1 MKNLF
6 ISKKII
12 LIFIPILS
20 LYFGFL
26 FGEDLSTGGSKKDFL
41 RTFAAVEDFSN
52 FIYNTT
58 YQYTRHFPFHY
69 LFLSIP
75 HIFFNDVYLTRLA
88 YLIFSLTFPFFVYL
102 NLCKFYESQKIN
114 NLILSLSLLFL
125 PFFRASAI
133 WPNAHLTALI
143 FLLIAN
149 YFYII
154 NIKSNNFFNKFFN
167 IFFLS
172 LSTYCIQSYAVFFI
186 FYLVNYYKNSSKKN
200 FVAIMILCIIFSLPG
215 FYLIFTTPTGTKLDF
230 SNDFSYTVIT
240 NLSIIFFFLAFFL
253 VNKPNFLM
261 IKRYLLEL
269 KFQEIFLLIFLF
281 GLLIFNLKG
290 DSLAVSAGGGFFYK
304 LSFFIFKNNVLFYI
318 SSFLGLLICYLLYKN
333 EKKIFYI
340 ILLLNFTSIAYYT
353 SQKYFE
359 PLLIVSIFI
368 FYKNF
373 LTKNIID
380 NYKNSL
386 TFAILIFFYFVIA
399 TINNN
404 YGFSKNLILSF

>member
-1 MKNLF
+1 
-6 ISKKII
+6 
-12 LIFIPILS
+12 
-20 LYFGFL
+20 
-26 FGEDLSTGGSKKDFL
+26 
-41 RTFAAVEDFSN
+41 
-52 FIYNTT
+52 
-58 YQYTRHFPFHY
+58 
-69 LFLSIP
+69 
-75 HIFFNDVYLTRLA
+75 
-88 YLIFSLTFPFFVYL
+88 
-102 NLCKFYESQKIN
+102 
-114 NLILSLSLLFL
+114 
-125 PFFRASAI
+125 
-133 WPNAHLTALI
+133 
-143 FLLIAN
+143 
-149 YFYII
+149 
-154 NIKSNNFFNKFFN
+154 
-167 IFFLS
+167 
-172 LSTYCIQSYAVFFI
+172 
-186 FYLVNYYKNSSKKN
+186 
-200 FVAIMILCIIFSLPG
+200 MILCIIFSLPG

-368 FYKNF
+368 FFKNF